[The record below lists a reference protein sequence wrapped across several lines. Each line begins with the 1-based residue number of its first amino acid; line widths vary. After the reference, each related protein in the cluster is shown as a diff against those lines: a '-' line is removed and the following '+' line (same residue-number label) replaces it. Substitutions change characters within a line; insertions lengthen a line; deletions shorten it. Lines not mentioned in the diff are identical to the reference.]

1 MTSKIIYILTDCGT
15 FNYHYQDRSETYSGS
30 RQTPTMEHFVVAE
43 IANNATLQLLTL
55 FPERSIIDD
64 CLGQEFDLCK

>member
-15 FNYHYQDRSETYSGS
+15 FNYQHQSTSETYSGS
-30 RQTPTMEHFVVAE
+30 RQTPKMEHFVVAE
-43 IANNATLQLLTL
+43 IANNTNLQLLTL
-55 FPERSIIDD
+55 FPKRSILDD